1 MKHLL
6 SGLFQLLFLK
16 SGAMLRWQCSHTFIV
31 PDNIGK
37 MEYKVFNI
45 EICVSVSDCLS
56 FYFTALLIM
65 LRLQP
70 IDLDFKVLNS
80 VQTRQRCQEQ
90 DL

>member
-1 MKHLL
+1 MHSLYLIMVKWNI
-6 SGLFQLLFLK
+6 K
-16 SGAMLRWQCSHTFIV
+16 FI
-31 PDNIGK
+31 IL
-37 MEYKVFNI
+37 I
-45 EICVSVSDCLS
+45 EICVSVSDCTYLS

-80 VQTRQRCQEQ
+80 VQTRRRCQEQ

>member
-1 MKHLL
+1 
-6 SGLFQLLFLK
+6 
-16 SGAMLRWQCSHTFIV
+16 MLRWQCSHTFIV
-31 PDNIGK
+31 HDNGK
-37 MEYKVFNI
+37 MKFLKFIILI
-45 EICVSVSDCLS
+45 EICVSVSDDTYLS

-80 VQTRQRCQEQ
+80 VQTRRRCQEQ